1 MSSTS
6 LLELILPEGILEY
19 FEVSD
24 FMKEEGCFRIYLV
37 EKNVHPKEFVSENLV
52 SKGFY
57 EEITIQDFPIRGQK
71 SYLHIKRRKWLDK
84 KTGAIVSRNW
94 DIVAKGTRM
103 TQEFA
108 NFLKAILRYEASK
121 CK

>member
-37 EKNVHPKEFVSENLV
+37 EKNVYPKEFVSENLV

-57 EEITIQDFPIRGQK
+57 EEITVQDFPIRGQK

-94 DIVAKGTRM
+94 DLVAKGTRM

-108 NFLKAILRYEASK
+108 DFLKAILRYEARK

>member
-1 MSSTS
+1 MSATS

-24 FMKEEGCFRIYLV
+24 FKKEGSCFRIYLV
-37 EKNVHPKEFVSENLV
+37 EKNVFPKEFVSENLV

-57 EEITIQDFPIRGQK
+57 EEITVQDFPIRGQK

-84 KTGAIVSRNW
+84 ATGAIVSRNW

-108 NFLKAILRYEASK
+108 DFLKAILRYEAGK
-121 CK
+121 CQ

>member
-1 MSSTS
+1 MSISL
-6 LLELILPEGILEY
+6 LLELILPEGLLEY

-24 FMKEEGCFRIYLV
+24 FVKEEGCFRIYLI
-37 EKNVHPKEFVSENLV
+37 EKNIHPKEYISEDLI
-52 SKGFY
+52 SKGFFD
-57 EEITIQDFPIRGQK
+57 EITVQDFPIRGQK

-84 KTGAIVSRNW
+84 TSGIIVSRNW